1 MVSQGYS
8 VCLFCGSRVGRNALF
23 VAEARRLGASLA
35 DRGHRLVYGAGD
47 RGLMGEA
54 ARAMQEAGGRI
65 LGVIPQHLVDWEVGK
80 SDIDEYFVTET
91 MHERKKLMFDRSDAV
106 IALPGGTGTLDELI
120 EVLTW
125 RQLGLHD
132 KPIMLV
138 NLADYWD
145 PLLTLIDHTI
155 EQGFAEER
163 FRAFLTVAPDAEAAI
178 VAVEETIAGPVSVR
192 GRVRTPPLHRQCR

>member
-8 VCLFCGSRVGRNALF
+8 VCLFCGSRTGANPLF
-23 VAEARRLGASLA
+23 VAEARRLGRELA
-35 DRGHRLVYGAGD
+35 ERGHRLVYGAGD

-54 ARAMQEAGGRI
+54 ARAMQETGGRI

-106 IALPGGTGTLDELI
+106 IAMPGGTGTLDELI

-125 RQLGLHD
+125 RQLGLHA
-132 KPIMLV
+132 KPIVLV
-138 NLADYWD
+138 NLVGYWD
-145 PLLTLIDHTI
+145 PLIALIEHTI
-155 EQGFAEER
+155 MHGFAEAR
-163 FRAFLTVAPDAEAAI
+163 FKAFLTVVPDAEAAI
-178 VAVEETIAGPVSVR
+178 ATVEELLMAGQLQ
-192 GRVRTPPLHRQCR
+192 RVG

>member
-1 MVSQGYS
+1 MDSQCHS
-8 VCLFCGSRVGRNALF
+8 VCLFCGSRAGTNPLF
-23 VAEARRLGASLA
+23 VAEARRLGRGLA
-35 DRGHRLVYGAGD
+35 GRGHRLVYGAGD

-106 IALPGGTGTLDELI
+106 VAMPGGTGTLDELV

-125 RQLGLHD
+125 RQLGLHA
-132 KPIMLV
+132 KPIVLV
-138 NLADYWD
+138 NLAGYWD
-145 PLLTLIDHTI
+145 PLMALIDHTI
-155 EQGFAEER
+155 AQGFAEER
-163 FRAFLTVAPDAEAAI
+163 FKAFLTVVPDSAAAI
-178 VAVEETIAGPVSVR
+178 ATVEEKLLA
-192 GRVRTPPLHRQCR
+192 RQS